1 MQRCCSASRSS
12 TWSSPGRAPG
22 RSTRS
27 CARRGSPPQ
36 VRQAALLPAL
46 RVEALRIETGLD
58 GGLGLGPLAVEDR
71 EPRSVAVA
79 ALGDRGLVEAALHA
93 AAEAQRRLAC
103 GGVARARVGA
113 GKGGTV
119 RGGHG
124 GRRIGKKKNKPIP
137 KSLQ

>member
-46 RVEALRIETGLD
+46 RVEVLRIEPGLE

-79 ALGDRGLVEAALHA
+79 ALGDGGLAEDALE
-93 AAEAQRRLAC
+93 AEAERSEEH
-103 GGVARARVGA
+103 
-113 GKGGTV
+113 TYE
-119 RGGHG
+119 
-124 GRRIGKKKNKPIP
+124 
-137 KSLQ
+137 LQA

>member
-46 RVEALRIETGLD
+46 RVEVLRIEPGLE

-79 ALGDRGLVEAALHA
+79 ALGAGGLAEDALE
-93 AAEAQRRLAC
+93 AEAEEPRRLE
-103 GGVARARVGA
+103 R
-113 GKGGTV
+113 
-119 RGGHG
+119 
-124 GRRIGKKKNKPIP
+124 
-137 KSLQ
+137 KSAV

>member
-46 RVEALRIETGLD
+46 RVEVLRIEPGLE

-79 ALGDRGLVEAALHA
+79 ALGDGGLAEDALRSEEHTS
-93 AAEAQRRLAC
+93 ELQSLM
-103 GGVARARVGA
+103 
-113 GKGGTV
+113 
-119 RGGHG
+119 
-124 GRRIGKKKNKPIP
+124 RISYAVFCLKKKKKIIQHHHTQLSKGPHPYRLKNT
-137 KSLQ
+137 

>member
-46 RVEALRIETGLD
+46 RVEVLRIEPGLE
-58 GGLGLGPLAVEDR
+58 GGLGLGPLAVEAR

-79 ALGDRGLVEAALHA
+79 ALGAGGLAEDALGTE
-93 AAEAQRRLAC
+93 AEAQRRLWA
-103 GGVARARVGA
+103 GGV
-113 GKGGTV
+113 T
-119 RGGHG
+119 
-124 GRRIGKKKNKPIP
+124 GRNQK
-137 KSLQ
+137 